1 MNTRR
6 MNTRRM
12 NSRRMNSRRM
22 NTLSEAAGTASLWK
36 HSGFLRLWAGE
47 TASQFG
53 EQFGNLAIPVIAVS
67 VLGASSFEV
76 GLLNTAQTL
85 AFLVIGLPAGAWIDR
100 WIKRRVMLRAD
111 LIRAVL
117 LAAVPMLWLSH
128 VLAFWQLLV
137 VATAVGIC
145 SVFFDVSYQSFV
157 PVLVHKEQIGDANGK
172 LETTAQIAR
181 IAGPAAAGG
190 LLAVLVAPLL
200 LAVTAITYLA
210 SFFALTSIKDAE
222 VAKPVENR
230 QPLVVEIKE
239 GLGWVFRQP
248 LLVRIVLCTAISNL
262 FGALV
267 FTMMPILVL
276 RELGLSPA
284 VYGLIGS
291 AGAIGGLLGAS
302 LSGRIQKWIGEG
314 HAIPVSQIVFGL
326 AVFLMP
332 LAALL
337 PGVAIPLL
345 IAGEFFFSASV
356 LVYNIAQVSFRQRI
370 CPPSL
375 LGRMNA
381 SIRFIVWGVMPIG
394 GLVAGL
400 LSTGIGVV
408 PTIIVGC
415 IGSLLGGVPVVFSKL
430 WRMRTLPGAAT
441 PDASAVP
448 LTSAFEPAAEPESS
462 APTEPLN

>member
-1 MNTRR
+1 
-6 MNTRRM
+6 
-12 NSRRMNSRRM
+12 
-22 NTLSEAAGTASLWK
+22 
-36 HSGFLRLWAGE
+36 LRLWAGE

-67 VLGASSFEV
+67 VLGATSFEV
-76 GLLNTAQTL
+76 GLLNAAETL

-117 LAAVPMLWLSH
+117 LAAIPVLWFTHL
-128 VLAFWQLLV
+128 LAFWQLLI
-137 VATAVGIC
+137 VATAVGVC
-145 SVFFDVSYQSFV
+145 SVFFDVSYQSFI
-157 PVLVHKEQIGDANGK
+157 PNLVRNDQIGDANSK
-172 LETTAQIAR
+172 LETSAQVAR

-190 LLAVLVAPLL
+190 LLALLAAPLL
-200 LAVTAITYLA
+200 LAVTAVTYLL
-210 SFFALTSIKDAE
+210 SFFALTSIKDTE
-222 VAKPVENR
+222 VAKPVEDR
-230 QPLVVEIKE
+230 RPLVVEIKE
-239 GLGWVFRQP
+239 GLSWVFHQP

-262 FGALV
+262 FGALI
-267 FTMMPILVL
+267 FAMMPILVL

-284 VYGLIGS
+284 FYGLIGS
-291 AGAIGGLLGAS
+291 AGAVGGLLGAS
-302 LSGRIQKWIGEG
+302 LSGRIQKWVGEG
-314 HAIPVSQIVFGL
+314 HVIPLSQIVFGL

-332 LAALL
+332 LAAFL
-337 PGVAIPLL
+337 PGIAVPLL

-370 CPPSL
+370 CPPAL

-415 IGSLLGGVPVVFSKL
+415 AGSLLGGIPVIFSTL
-430 WRMRTLPGAAT
+430 WRMRTLPTAMVAGADEADT
-441 PDASAVP
+441 PP
-448 LTSAFEPAAEPESS
+448 TSAFEPGAEPEGSN
-462 APTEPLN
+462 PTEPLN